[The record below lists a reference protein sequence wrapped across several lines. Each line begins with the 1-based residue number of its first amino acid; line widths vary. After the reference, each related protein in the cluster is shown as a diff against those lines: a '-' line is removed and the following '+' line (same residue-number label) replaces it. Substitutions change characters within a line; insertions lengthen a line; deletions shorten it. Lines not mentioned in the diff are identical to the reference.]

1 MSRWSWLKNREQKLK
16 SGSLEDLYADIEYC
30 RTREKIAKLKSSVKT
45 WQQRRAEAEKAV
57 AERFGE
63 EVLEKW
69 RRH

>member
-1 MSRWSWLKNREQKLK
+1 MRTLSTVEREK
-16 SGSLEDLYADIEYC
+16 
-30 RTREKIAKLKSSVKT
+30 KIAKPKSSVRT

-69 RRH
+69 LRH